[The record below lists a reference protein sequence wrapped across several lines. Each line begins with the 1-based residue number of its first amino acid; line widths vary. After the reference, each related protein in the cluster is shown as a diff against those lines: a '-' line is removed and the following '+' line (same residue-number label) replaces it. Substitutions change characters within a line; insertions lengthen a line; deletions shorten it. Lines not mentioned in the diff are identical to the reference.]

1 MGKRMTVGQDEQ
13 LGRSTASF
21 DLPADPQAAL
31 AAANDAA
38 YERAVGPRSDGGRM
52 GMREAINSA
61 RYRDDRA
68 QVGMAGYVEPLERE
82 LRRQRAQ
89 PEAPEQKSNDEAA
102 FERFVGDDGVEAGEI
117 GDDGES
123 RPSQIERAREVLRRT
138 GLYSDSVL
146 AKMSRH
152 DIKQAARKAE
162 RKALRQERQRSGRE
176 REAGQDPE
184 QKGSQETLPS
194 NERAPQSQVPARKF
208 DLSKLDAHFEAF
220 DDPSKAALK
229 AAMKDV
235 VSHFEAVSESGGEQ
249 RGRSAAQEDAPSDPW
264 TEAREAIGERWPEIA
279 DDDEFEDAKAVAKTL
294 MSSPAYRGLSGRE
307 RYEAVLEAAARAVGL
322 EFAGEPDNRRD
333 MRRAGRA
340 SVTRH
345 TGMRPAAS
353 SAQPTED
360 QQVTMFGYLQR
371 HRGDLAG
378 ARRAAGLA

>member
-1 MGKRMTVGQDEQ
+1 MGKRMTAGQDEQ
-13 LGRSTASF
+13 LGRSTASS
-21 DLPADPQAAL
+21 DLPADPVAAL
-31 AAANDAA
+31 AAANRAA
-38 YERAVGPRSDGGRM
+38 HERAVGPRSDGGRM
-52 GMREAINSA
+52 GLRETVNAA
-61 RYRDDRA
+61 RYRDERS

-89 PEAPEQKSNDEAA
+89 REAPERESNDEAA
-102 FERFVGDDGVEAGEI
+102 YQRFVGDDGGDAGEV

-146 AKMSRH
+146 SKMSRH

-162 RKALRQERQRSGRE
+162 RKALKQERQRSGRE
-176 REAGQDPE
+176 REAGLDPE
-184 QKGSQETLPS
+184 QKGSQETLQS

-208 DLSKLDAHFEAF
+208 DLSKLDSHFEAF

-229 AAMKDV
+229 AAIKDV
-235 VSHFEAVSESGGEQ
+235 VSHFEAVSESVGEQ
-249 RGRSAAQEDAPSDPW
+249 RGRSAAQEDAPLDPW
-264 TEAREAIGERWPEIA
+264 LEAREAIGERWPEIA

-294 MSSPAYRGLSGRE
+294 LSSPAYRGLTAQE

-322 EFAGEPDNRRD
+322 EPAGEPDNRRD

-345 TGMRPAAS
+345 AGLRPTAPTV
-353 SAQPTED
+353 QPTEE
-360 QQVTMFGYLQR
+360 QKVAMFSYLQR
-371 HRGDLAG
+371 HRGDIAG